1 MAMKFIVCAVLLVLG
16 TAIQAKAQEL
26 TWWDEFSKIQAAAYD
41 AGKAER
47 TENNSQKQVLFCKAY
62 WEGYSEV
69 LFDGGTDH
77 MIGNLTPEEVYS
89 AVDYWAARLEEP
101 DYEAEKTF
109 ADEAYYALI
118 YFGPSEEQ
126 KLAATKKLGA
136 CEPYS

>member
-1 MAMKFIVCAVLLVLG
+1 MKSLVCAGLLVLG
-16 TAIQAKAQEL
+16 TAIQANAQEL
-26 TWWDEFSKIQAAAYD
+26 TWWDEFSRIQAAAYD

-47 TENNSQKQVLFCKAY
+47 TKNKSQEQVLFCKAY

-69 LFDGGTDH
+69 LFDDGTDR
-77 MIGNLTPEEVYS
+77 MIGKLTPELVYS
-89 AVDYWAARLEEP
+89 AVDYWAGRLEES
-101 DYEAEKTF
+101 DYEAEKAF

-136 CEPYS
+136 CEPYG